1 VSRSQK
7 RTPAQERER
16 RARIV
21 LVVLA
26 GVLVLVCAIQVPR
39 MLHHASGD
47 AGAAAASPAVT
58 SASSPASASLAA
70 AAVAPSPAP
79 HLRRLRG
86 FAWKDPFRQQLKAS
100 ATQSSETSKPPA
112 TTKQAAPPQ
121 STATIR
127 TPPAV
132 TESAPPSEARTLEP
146 PAAKPAVIGK
156 PGVLLLL
163 DGRKLGLLPGDL
175 FPTADPVFRLVSF
188 TKKSA
193 KVALVTGTLAGG
205 TTALQLQI
213 GHRLVLHD
221 ATTGQTYALVLVR
234 PARVV
239 PSAATKPPKS

>member
-1 VSRSQK
+1 VSRPQR

-16 RARIV
+16 RSRIA
-21 LVVLA
+21 LVALGA
-26 GVLVLVCAIQVPR
+26 VLVLVCAVQVPR
-39 MLHHASGD
+39 LLHR
-47 AGAAAASPAVT
+47 
-58 SASSPASASLAA
+58 ASSPSASASAAPAVPSAPAGAASLAA
-70 AAVAPSPAP
+70 AAVAPASAP
-79 HLRRLRG
+79 HLHRLRG
-86 FAWKDPFRQQLKAS
+86 FAWKDPFRQQLRAS
-100 ATQSSETSKPPA
+100 DAQGGEAPKTPPA
-112 TTKQAAPPQ
+112 TKQAAPPQ
-121 STATIR
+121 ATATIR

-132 TESAPPSEARTLEP
+132 TESAPPSRAQTLEP

-193 KVALVTGTLAGG
+193 KIALVTGTLSGG
-205 TTALQLQI
+205 ASTLQLQI
-213 GHRLVLHD
+213 GHRLVLND
-221 ATTGQTYALVLVR
+221 ATTGQIYALVLVR